1 MDKEGKSWEY
11 LLSINRDRKSRNRL
25 GWGVQEKMSSVLI
38 INLPAEYPKGLT
50 YIGFEPKAGKAIRV
64 RNKSFESN

>member
-1 MDKEGKSWEY
+1 MGIT
-11 LLSINRDRKSRNRL
+11 SINGDRKSRNRL
-25 GWGVQEKMSSVLI
+25 GWGLQEVSSVLI

-64 RNKSFESN
+64 RNRDLRVIR

>member
-1 MDKEGKSWEY
+1 
-11 LLSINRDRKSRNRL
+11 
-25 GWGVQEKMSSVLI
+25 MSSVLI